1 MLTYNSLC
9 LHVGIDAIKIQKDQF
24 QQLNPF
30 PTIKYSILPRT
41 KRVVYSTDDLSKI
54 SRPAMV
60 ISETAI
66 TSNHYLD
73 NHADIQRVR
82 FTAIPFAFLDR
93 RDWNDI
99 RRGVTSA
106 ETEMKVGES
115 KRRIPF
121 LTNSSALR
129 NKIMEKFIYKNFEI
143 DRSES
148 SSNTNNDLGNGVEF
162 DGEYDDGL
170 EHAKCLY
177 LENI

>member
-1 MLTYNSLC
+1 
-9 LHVGIDAIKIQKDQF
+9 
-24 QQLNPF
+24 
-30 PTIKYSILPRT
+30 
-41 KRVVYSTDDLSKI
+41 
-54 SRPAMV
+54 MV

-106 ETEMKVGES
+106 ETEMKVGGT

-121 LTNSSALR
+121 LNNSSAFR
-129 NKIMEKFIYKNFEI
+129 NKNFEI

-148 SSNTNNDLGNGVEF
+148 SSNTNNDLGIGVEF
-162 DGEYDDGL
+162 DGEYENGL
-170 EHAKCLY
+170 EHEQYLY

>member
-1 MLTYNSLC
+1 MLIY
-9 LHVGIDAIKIQKDQF
+9 VGIDAIKIQKDQF

-41 KRVVYSTDDLSKI
+41 KWVVYSTDDLSI
-54 SRPAMV
+54 LSRPAMV

-73 NHADIQRVR
+73 SHADIQRVR

-106 ETEMKVGES
+106 ETEMQVGES

-121 LTNSSALR
+121 LILQLLEIRLWKNSFI
-129 NKIMEKFIYKNFEI
+129 KILKFIVQNHRQITIMNLLIVLNLMVNMK
-143 DRSES
+143 
-148 SSNTNNDLGNGVEF
+148 TV
-162 DGEYDDGL
+162 
-170 EHAKCLY
+170 
-177 LENI
+177 

>member
-1 MLTYNSLC
+1 M
-9 LHVGIDAIKIQKDQF
+9 
-24 QQLNPF
+24 
-30 PTIKYSILPRT
+30 
-41 KRVVYSTDDLSKI
+41 YSTDDLSKI

-121 LTNSSALR
+121 LTNSSAFR

-162 DGEYDDGL
+162 DGEYEDGL
-170 EHAKCLY
+170 EHEQYLY